1 VESASCTP
9 LLHGSRGW
17 CARRHENA
25 WFDLPHAAARC
36 GILPPVPIDGEVQQ
50 LVFVLAVLTLVPAT
64 ASAQIYA
71 WRDANGTLVLS
82 DRELNTP
89 TKIFEVHG
97 APAYRTTTADDR
109 PAAPRYDDIVLTHA
123 QRHALRPELVRAV
136 IQVESGYNPMATSPK
151 GAMGLMQLM
160 PATARELGVRNPY
173 DPEDNIRGGTAYLRQ
188 LLDRYE
194 GNEQLA
200 LAAYNAGAGAV
211 DRYGSV
217 PPYRETRDYVKRVG
231 LKAGVVSTRSNVV
244 IYKSI
249 EIIDGRAVP
258 RYSTQRPAAGTF
270 EIVRR

>member
-1 VESASCTP
+1 
-9 LLHGSRGW
+9 
-17 CARRHENA
+17 
-25 WFDLPHAAARC
+25 
-36 GILPPVPIDGEVQQ
+36 VPIDGEVLQILSIPLCVRFGARVASLA
-50 LVFVLAVLTLVPAT
+50 LVTAMLVPAP

-89 TKIFEVHG
+89 TKIYEVPG
-97 APAYRTTTADDR
+97 APAYRTTTAADR
-109 PAAPRYDDIVLTHA
+109 VESAPRFDDLVLAHA
-123 QRHALRPELVRAV
+123 QRHSLRPELVRAV
-136 IQVESGYNPMATSPK
+136 IQVESGYNPTATSPK

-160 PATARELGVRNPY
+160 PATARLLGVRNPY

-188 LLDRYE
+188 LLDKYD

-200 LAAYNAGAGAV
+200 LAAYNAGSGAV

-217 PPYRETRDYVKRVG
+217 PPYRETRDYVRRVA
-231 LKAGVVSTRSNVV
+231 LKAGADTGGTSRAKVA

-249 EIIDGRAVP
+249 EIIDGRAIP